1 MRDSGTTAR
10 FTSKFLDG
18 MGESLFTGKWYC
30 ASMHIFKEFPK
41 FFGKILDKYLKVS
54 SYKIG

>member
-1 MRDSGTTAR
+1 
-10 FTSKFLDG
+10 

-30 ASMHIFKEFPK
+30 ASMHIFKEFPN